1 MDGSRFF
8 SASSAICRDWRMKNP
23 SRGVAHSSPQ
33 LGGHYARYAKD
44 DGLASSKRGEHLRAR
59 QRGAGDCRLKPGGAG
74 VVAGCYLGV
83 MDPVVLF
90 FLLGVF
96 ARLAKSDLR
105 LPEALYEAL
114 SIFLLLAIGLKGGV
128 ELAKLPFASV
138 AVQSGAVVAMGFIL
152 PMPAYAI
159 LRGLGRFAR
168 PDAASIAAHYGSV
181 SVVTFAV
188 AAAFLNRREIAYEA
202 HMPLFVALLEAPA
215 IVTGIVLARVGAL
228 GSVRWGALAHEV
240 LLGKSLVLLLGG
252 LVIGAAVG
260 PEGIVPIK
268 PLFIDLFKG
277 VLALFL
283 LEMGLVAGGRLA
295 DLRRAGPFLIAFGLV
310 VPLLF
315 ACVGAVVARLVGLSD
330 GGTALLA
337 TMAASASYIAAPT
350 AMRIAVPEANPA
362 LSIGASLAKTFP
374 FNITLGIPLYLRLA
388 EALRF

>member
-1 MDGSRFF
+1 
-8 SASSAICRDWRMKNP
+8 
-23 SRGVAHSSPQ
+23 
-33 LGGHYARYAKD
+33 
-44 DGLASSKRGEHLRAR
+44 
-59 QRGAGDCRLKPGGAG
+59 
-74 VVAGCYLGV
+74 
-83 MDPVVLF
+83 MDPVVFF

-96 ARLAKSDLR
+96 ARLARSDLR
-105 LPEALYEAL
+105 LPDALYEAL

-138 AVQSGAVVAMGFIL
+138 AMQSGAVVAMGFIL
-152 PMPAYAI
+152 PLPAYAI

-188 AAAFLNRREIAYEA
+188 AAAYLNRREIAYET
-202 HMPLFVALLEAPA
+202 HMPLFVALLETPA

-260 PEGIVPIK
+260 PAGIVPIK

-362 LSIGASLAKTFP
+362 LSIGASLAITFP